1 MSSSGFP
8 ARALSIAFLA
18 CNRNPD
24 RFQQDPSFV
33 YRCEN
38 LGLALQAMGHR
49 VSWLHWSA
57 LGLRQR
63 FDAVVFHRPRFSLVW
78 RALLWNLRR
87 RGTILVADVDD
98 LVFDPLLAEQSPA
111 VLNGLV
117 ALPKIRRQFAE
128 HSAALTC
135 FERVTV
141 STQPLAT
148 HVQKRFPGALVRVL
162 PNAVH
167 LTWRAAKR
175 DFGEECRRPAVTYFP
190 GTRSHD
196 RDFSLYAEGVERFLT
211 ANSDARFEVT
221 GPLRFSLQ
229 ARAGQVVHHEKV
241 AFAHYAERVRET
253 WVNLAPLESTSFTRC
268 KSALKVLEAGFW
280 GKPTICSPLPDAERF
295 TSAGA
300 VFASDSQACFAALQA
315 LMVPAHYAAIT
326 QGLSA
331 RVVAQADAWQVADR
345 FLQFVG
351 LAPVL
356 RLDRV

>member
-1 MSSSGFP
+1 MSVSTLASP
-8 ARALSIAFLA
+8 ARVLNIAFLA
-18 CNRNPD
+18 CNRHPS

-38 LGLALQAMGHR
+38 LGLALQAMGHQ

-63 FDAVVFHRPRFSLVW
+63 FDVVVFHRPRFSLVW
-78 RALLWNLRR
+78 RAFLWGLRR
-87 RGTILVADVDD
+87 HGTILVADVDD
-98 LVFDPLLAEQSPA
+98 LVFDPLLAQHSPA
-111 VLNGLV
+111 VLNGLL
-117 ALPKIRRQFAE
+117 ALPKIRRQFAA
-128 HSAALTC
+128 HSAALAC
-135 FERVTV
+135 FQRVTV
-141 STQPLAT
+141 STQPLAE
-148 HVQKRFPGALVRVL
+148 HVQGRFPRAEVRVL

-167 LTWRAAKR
+167 MAWRAAKR
-175 DFGEECRRPAVTYFP
+175 DYGSGLGQPVVTYFP

-196 RDFSLYAEGVERFLT
+196 RDFSLYAEGVESFLT
-211 ANSDARFEVT
+211 ANSNARFEVT
-221 GPLRFSLQ
+221 GPLCFALR

-241 AFAHYAERVRET
+241 PFAQYAERVREA

-280 GKPTICSPLPDAERF
+280 GKPTVCSPWPDAERF
-295 TSAGA
+295 ASAGA
-300 VFASDSQACFAALQA
+300 VFASDSQACFVALQA

-331 RVVAQADAWQVADR
+331 RVVAQADARQVADT

-351 LAPVL
+351 ARPGVEA
-356 RLDRV
+356 